1 MAQMLELS
9 NGDFKMSMIKSIL
22 KSNEEVDKLHEQM
35 GNFNKKI
42 DIIQKSLKENLKMK
56 KTNYWG

>member
-1 MAQMLELS
+1 MLELS

-22 KSNEEVDKLHEQM
+22 KSNEEMDNLHEQM

>member
-22 KSNEEVDKLHEQM
+22 KSNEEMDNLHEQM

-56 KTNYWG
+56 TNYWG

>member
-1 MAQMLELS
+1 MLELS
-9 NGDFKMSMIKSIL
+9 NGDFKISMIKSIL
-22 KSNEEVDKLHEQM
+22 KSNEEMDNLHEQM

>member
-22 KSNEEVDKLHEQM
+22 KSNEEVDNLHEQM

-56 KTNYWG
+56 TNYWG

>member
-22 KSNEEVDKLHEQM
+22 KSNEEVDNLHEQM

>member
-1 MAQMLELS
+1 
-9 NGDFKMSMIKSIL
+9 MIKSIL
-22 KSNEEVDKLHEQM
+22 KSNEEVDNLHEQM

>member
-9 NGDFKMSMIKSIL
+9 NRDFKMSMIKSIL
-22 KSNEEVDKLHEQM
+22 KSNEEMDNLHEQM